1 MTKRVFSILLCAVLL
16 CGLLPCA
23 VTAEGETLSLVS
35 CTNGELTVSLAAPAE
50 RLVAAAYRDGMLS
63 DCEVK
68 DSCAPGEYRFSLPAG
83 CRYKVFALDSR
94 GVPVCEALEV
104 TAAQA
109 LLLREEAD
117 VPLPTLDDSVAT
129 VLGAA
134 VSEYAGFSMT
144 MQQIQTLFADEE
156 AFEAL
161 ENDAALLQQYSMML
175 SEAMDSLQDVMPA
188 LTALDA
194 VTQKQID
201 DISEEIALQSAS
213 LQSADEVMTWAEE
226 LTKQFD
232 ALEGNNRVQQLAKN
246 MGCDVKTAYNALTA
260 AQEAIY
266 QRYNADADCYENWEK
281 AMIAVKATSKV
292 AFFVCA
298 TAATAGATTLAAVPA
313 ALTTG
318 TVSVAGAAGILAGT
332 VDVSIELGVDTAK
345 IVLGNSSPIVEKVED
360 TLKPVTDGLLL
371 YSLCTLNTANGA
383 EKLAFLGDI
392 GMRAKEAYD
401 SITVKSDEN
410 GNLKADI
417 IRLDKSDP
425 DAAAEALQELELPS
439 PEAAPDGTM
448 EAEVE
453 QFQDAYEKSEAE
465 LTELLKDEG
474 IIESDGEFTEL
485 LIDYNETVVSEYHRI
500 YREDDP
506 HYARI
511 VESYDSTTG
520 ELSGVT
526 CYDAKG
532 QRKWT
537 KYYTDGRVRSDVTCE
552 WDENG
557 DLLEVWNHYV
567 QDPLTGFYTTQLDW
581 IDRYR
586 YVGGIRTREEKL
598 ETLDYNP
605 NGTVAQHWYKDLAG
619 NTHDEQ
625 YDGSGVMSTNTIR
638 YPDRTYQASYYT
650 SNDPNVPG
658 VNRVGHLQFIH
669 EYPKIPEN
677 EMFVY
682 VYTIRE
688 EWTAR
693 KSYNYTDKLIEYG
706 WNHSVW
712 NGSYMEGSFELVSS
726 EPMPEN

>member
-1 MTKRVFSILLCAVLL
+1 MKRRMICILLCAVLL

-23 VTAEGETLSLVS
+23 AAAGTDVLTLIS
-35 CTNGELTVSLAAPAE
+35 CENGRLTVGLGASVST
-50 RLVAAAYRDGMLS
+50 LVACSYQDGRLS
-63 DCEVK
+63 GSAVK
-68 DSCAPGEYRFSLPAG
+68 QNCAPGSYSFTLPD
-83 CRYKVFALDSR
+83 CYQYKVFALDGS
-94 GVPVCEALEV
+94 GIPVCEALEV
-104 TAAQA
+104 KDASSV
-109 LLLREEAD
+109 LRREETD
-117 VPLPTLDDSVAT
+117 VPLPTLDDSVAIA
-129 VLGAA
+129 LGAA
-134 VSEYAGFSMT
+134 VSEYARFSLT
-144 MQQIQTLFADEE
+144 MLEIQSLFADEE
-156 AFEAL
+156 AFAAL
-161 ENDAALLQQYSMML
+161 ENDAALLQQVHGML
-175 SEAMDSLQDVMPA
+175 FEAMDSLQDVMPA

-201 DISEEIALQSAS
+201 EITEEIALQSVS

-260 AQEAIY
+260 AQEVLF
-266 QRYNADADCYENWEK
+266 QGYNADADCYQNWEN

-298 TAATAGATTLAAVPA
+298 TAATAGAASIAAVPA

-345 IVLGNSSPIVEKVED
+345 LVLGNSSPIVEKVED

-371 YSLCTLNTANGA
+371 FSLCTLNTANGA
-383 EKLAFLGDI
+383 EKLAFLGDL
-392 GMRAKEAYD
+392 GQRAKELYD

-417 IRLDKSDP
+417 TRLDRSDP
-425 DAAAEALQELELPS
+425 DAAAEILREKELPS
-439 PEAAPDGTM
+439 PEDAPEGTM

-453 QFQDAYEKSEAE
+453 QFRDAHEKSEAE
-465 LTELLKDEG
+465 LTELLRDEG
-474 IIESDGEFTEL
+474 IIKNDAEFTEL
-485 LIDYNETVVSEYHRI
+485 LIDYNETVVNEYHHI
-500 YREDDP
+500 YENHP
-506 HYARI
+506 NYARI

-520 ELSGVT
+520 ELSGIT

-532 QRKWT
+532 NRKWSR
-537 KYYTDGRVRSDVTCE
+537 YYTEGRVHCDVTCE

-557 DLLEVWNHYV
+557 DLLEVWNHYA
-567 QDPLTGFYTTQLDW
+567 QDPLTGFFTTQLDW

-650 SNDPNVPG
+650 YNDPNVPG

-688 EWTAR
+688 EWTAVKR
-693 KSYNYTDKLIEYG
+693 YNYTDKLIEYG

-712 NGSYMEGSFELVSS
+712 NGSYMEGRFELVYS